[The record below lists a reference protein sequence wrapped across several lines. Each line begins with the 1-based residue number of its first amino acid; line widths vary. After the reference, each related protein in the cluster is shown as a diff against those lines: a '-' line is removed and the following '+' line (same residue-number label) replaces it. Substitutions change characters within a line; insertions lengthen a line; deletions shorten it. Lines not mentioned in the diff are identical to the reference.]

1 MCEASFILFFVSFAV
16 QTLLNLSRS
25 YLFIFVFISIIL
37 GDRSKKI
44 LLQFMSENALPI
56 FSFRL
61 QGGRMGRRE
70 FGMDRYTLL
79 YIKWLTNK
87 SPLYNKG
94 NSV

>member
-1 MCEASFILFFVSFAV
+1 M
-16 QTLLNLSRS
+16 
-25 YLFIFVFISIIL
+25 FIFVFISIIL

-44 LLQFMSENALPI
+44 LLQFTLEKALLI
-56 FSFRL
+56 ISFRG

-70 FGMDRYTLL
+70 FGMDKYTLL
-79 YIKWLTNK
+79 YIKWMNNK